1 MAPRVYVLHV
11 NIDKSKNNGFTVLLH
26 IMRDDGIRVRLYD
39 SIGYIDEYDTP
50 VLASPSG
57 TTDEPPAVLV
67 SRPPGR
73 EFTVEIDLRDF
84 HLYSASG
91 VAVIVACGHGPQPP
105 GGIEHVQY
113 YWIEAKDMKTH
124 AFDFASYDTWEDDCA
139 ADTVETPYTM
149 PPRRRDLGDD
159 DLAPTS
165 MEPFNATNGSVAVYV
180 LRGHVVNDPNRDLSK
195 WPKKPLTDPPATRMG
210 IFHDSPVTIARN
222 WFAKLVR
229 SNGRPYV
236 FKYINVADEDLGR
249 ADCHLRS
256 NDLTPDY
263 DDTDTGHESVQQYDS
278 EDSDSLYESN
288 ESGSGEGDDIRSVT
302 PSDTSTIGSL
312 WDRINTESD
321 LATNLPLPTEPT
333 RKRRR
338 VSEDAS
344 ESRRQLRRRRQA
356 SHSKIHDVHED
367 DEEGLPTKTES
378 PQSTTALNVAV
389 TALGASQ
396 ASRQVPSRGTAPRP
410 ATVIR
415 QAVDEYEEE
424 DLYGDSRH
432 PSLYNESAVEQRNVA
447 TPDAAE
453 SQVSQPHGRLDRDEQ
468 FDTGSSRRRRA
479 TLLQLGHPPT
489 PIDLTTDEGEDFRQV
504 KQEVIGSHG
513 SEERNP
519 ALATAEDVA
528 SDDEDGL
535 KILAE
540 EIRLKREDV
549 RLQMEELELR
559 KRLRALEKKRTPTRR

>member
-1 MAPRVYVLHV
+1 
-11 NIDKSKNNGFTVLLH
+11 
-26 IMRDDGIRVRLYD
+26 MRDHGLRVRLYD
-39 SIGYIDEYDTP
+39 SVGYIDEYDTP
-50 VLASPSG
+50 VPASPSG
-57 TTDEPPAVLV
+57 ITEEPPAVLV

-84 HLYSASG
+84 HLHSASG
-91 VAVIVACGHGPQPP
+91 VTVIIACGHGPQPP
-105 GGIEHVQY
+105 GGFEHVQY

-159 DLAPTS
+159 DLTPTS

-180 LRGHVVNDPNRDLSK
+180 LRGHVVNDPYRDLSK
-195 WPKKPLTDPPATRMG
+195 RPERPLTDPPATRMG
-210 IFHDSPVTIARN
+210 IFQDSPVTIARN

-236 FKYINVADEDLGR
+236 FKYINLADEDLGR
-249 ADCHLRS
+249 ADCRLRS
-256 NDLTPDY
+256 NDMTPDHDDADTEEENPHQY
-263 DDTDTGHESVQQYDS
+263 GPEDSDGPYQSGDSDGNSSATASDTDT
-278 EDSDSLYESN
+278 
-288 ESGSGEGDDIRSVT
+288 
-302 PSDTSTIGSL
+302 IGSF

-356 SHSKIHDVHED
+356 SHSKIHDMDED

-389 TALGASQ
+389 TTLTASQ
-396 ASRQVPSRGTAPRP
+396 APRQVTPRGLAPRL
-410 ATVIR
+410 ATVVT
-415 QAVDEYEEE
+415 QAMDEYEEE

-432 PSLYNESAVEQRNVA
+432 PSLYNEPATEQRNVEPPA
-447 TPDAAE
+447 TTDAHDD
-453 SQVSQPHGRLDRDEQ
+453 QPNGRVGQDEH
-468 FDTGSSRRRRA
+468 FGTGSSRRRRRRA
-479 TLLQLGHPPT
+479 TLLQLGCPPT
-489 PIDLTTDEGEDFRQV
+489 PIDLTLDGSDDPAQV
-504 KQEVIGSHG
+504 KDEVVEPQDSL
-513 SEERNP
+513 ERNP
-519 ALATAEDVA
+519 ASTTAEDVT
-528 SDDEDGL
+528 SDDEGGL

-549 RLQMEELELR
+549 RLQMEQLELR
-559 KRLRALEKKRTPTRR
+559 KRLRALEKKRGQPGR

>member
-1 MAPRVYVLHV
+1 
-11 NIDKSKNNGFTVLLH
+11 
-26 IMRDDGIRVRLYD
+26 MRDHGIRVRLYD
-39 SIGYIDEYDTP
+39 SVGYIDEYDAP
-50 VLASPSG
+50 VPADASG
-57 TTDEPPAVLV
+57 TTEEPPATLV

-91 VAVIVACGHGPQPP
+91 VAVIIACGHGPQPP
-105 GGIEHVQY
+105 GGFEHVQY

-149 PPRRRDLGDD
+149 PPRRRDPGDD

-165 MEPFNATNGSVAVYV
+165 MEPFNAMNGSVAVYV
-180 LRGHVVNDPNRDLSK
+180 LRGHITNDSYREVTK
-195 WPKKPLTDPPATRMG
+195 WAERPSTDPPATRMG
-210 IFHDSPVTIARN
+210 IFHDSPITIARN
-222 WFAKLVR
+222 WFTRLAK

-236 FKYINVADEDLGR
+236 FKYTNVGR

-263 DDTDTGHESVQQYDS
+263 DDTDTGHESVQEYDT

-288 ESGSGEGDDIRSVT
+288 ESGSRESDDIRSVA

-312 WDRINTESD
+312 WDRINNELD
-321 LATNLPLPTEPT
+321 LAPGPPLPTEPT

-338 VSEDAS
+338 VSEDALGF
-344 ESRRQLRRRRQA
+344 RRQLRRRRHSTQGSGLVQA
-356 SHSKIHDVHED
+356 SPSKIHDADED
-367 DEEGLPTKTES
+367 DEELLPAKAES
-378 PQSTTALNVAV
+378 PHPTTALNKAV

-396 ASRQVPSRGTAPRP
+396 ASRQVSSRRAAVVRP
-410 ATVIR
+410 AVE
-415 QAVDEYEEE
+415 EYQEE

-432 PSLYNESAVEQRNVA
+432 PSLYNESAVEQRNA
-447 TPDAAE
+447 APPDAAE
-453 SQVSQPHGRLDRDEQ
+453 SHVSQPHDRLDRDEQ

-489 PIDLTTDEGEDFRQV
+489 PIDLTTDEREDFTQV
-504 KQEVIGSHG
+504 KQECDEPQSSVEDHSA
-513 SEERNP
+513 S
-519 ALATAEDVA
+519 ATAGDVA

-535 KILAE
+535 NILAE

-549 RLQMEELELR
+549 RLQMEELKLR
-559 KRLRALEKKRTPTRR
+559 KKMRALEKKRRPTGR